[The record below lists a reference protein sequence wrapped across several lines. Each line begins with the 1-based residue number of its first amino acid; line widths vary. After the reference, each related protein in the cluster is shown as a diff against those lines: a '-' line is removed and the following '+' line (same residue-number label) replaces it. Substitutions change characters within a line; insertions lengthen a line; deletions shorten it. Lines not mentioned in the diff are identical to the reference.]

1 MNIPDNF
8 SKNWPYNHSMNKL
21 PIDQASLGER
31 ITAGIAN
38 RPPHVS
44 PEQAAKAMLPTMSP
58 DEVAVMVAIGA
69 DTLAG
74 RSKILPNPGG
84 NMRHG

>member
-1 MNIPDNF
+1 M
-8 SKNWPYNHSMNKL
+8 SKL
-21 PIDQASLGER
+21 PIDQSSLGER
-31 ITAGIAN
+31 LTANITN
-38 RPPHVS
+38 RPAHIS

-58 DEVAVMVAIGA
+58 DEVAVMVAIGTDA
-69 DTLAG
+69 LAE